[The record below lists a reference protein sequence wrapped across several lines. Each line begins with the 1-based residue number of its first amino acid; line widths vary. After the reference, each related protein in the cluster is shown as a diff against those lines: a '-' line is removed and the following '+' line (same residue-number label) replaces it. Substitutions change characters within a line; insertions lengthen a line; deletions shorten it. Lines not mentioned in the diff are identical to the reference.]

1 MASGMRRWFAA
12 LVVVLVSVGCA
23 KPRIDA
29 KTGETLKQSLQKV
42 RDSLSAKRRAEFDG
56 AIGTIY
62 SSQISFDTLAK
73 GFSGVTSIGAN
84 LQAALDGK
92 TADEVIAFA
101 EKLKKEHPSGS
112 LDQLWAAKMG
122 GVLNPPI
129 VTPDRLKANIL
140 GMMRSGIG
148 SDVIV
153 RYVRSVSLP
162 APLTAEQIIDWK
174 GSGIPDSVLA
184 AVVGRSSLP

>member
-1 MASGMRRWFAA
+1 MASGARRWFAA
-12 LVVVLVSVGCA
+12 LVIALVSVGCA

-29 KTGETLKQSLQKV
+29 KTSETLKLSLQKA
-42 RDSLSAKRRAEFDG
+42 RDSLPVKRRAEFDG

-73 GFSGVTSIGAN
+73 GFSGITSIGAN

-101 EKLKKEHPSGS
+101 EKLKKEHPSS
-112 LDQLWAAKMG
+112 PFDQLWAAKMG
-122 GVLNPPI
+122 GVLNPPS

-153 RYVRSVSLP
+153 RYVQSVSLP

-174 GSGIPDSVLA
+174 GSGVPDSVLA
-184 AVVGRSSLP
+184 AVVGRSSPP

>member
-29 KTGETLKQSLQKV
+29 KTSETLKQSLQKV
-42 RDSLSAKRRAEFDG
+42 RDSLSVKRRAEFDG

-62 SSQISFDTLAK
+62 SSQISFDTLAR
-73 GFSGVTSIGAN
+73 GFSGITSIGAN

-92 TADEVIAFA
+92 TADEVIAYA
-101 EKLKKEHPSGS
+101 EKLKKEHPSGPF
-112 LDQLWAAKMG
+112 DQLLAAKMG
-122 GVLNPPI
+122 GVLNPQI

-162 APLTAEQIIDWK
+162 TPLTAEPIIDWK
-174 GSGIPDSVLA
+174 SSGIPDSVLA
-184 AVVGRSSLP
+184 AAVGRSSLP